1 MRTRADIA
9 LSAAAAL
16 QTAPPAGPALVG
28 FDGFVDSIVRL
39 VASRSGMGPSD
50 FTPIRT
56 ISEFASRCAQA
67 AGRSTNI
74 ERVLLE
80 DRFGGNGP
88 LLAGGLAS
96 LGVPVT
102 YIGAVGDAAVE
113 PIFRPFAAR
122 CRCIIPLASSSHTL
136 CLEFDDGKIMIN
148 DTANVQ
154 RVTWERLVSIIPT
167 TELASIVQRCTLL
180 GVVNWSLVGGVPG
193 LLEGLR
199 THVLPGLTGERRL
212 FVDISDPAK
221 RTDADIAS
229 MLGLLSSL
237 NASPGLSVTLGLNL
251 SEAER
256 LSRVLSLPA
265 TPPGSTADA
274 ALSLASVLRAACRL
288 DTVVVHPRE
297 GAAASSASGHAHWFD
312 GPLTR
317 SPRLSTGA
325 GDHFNAGFAFAQV
338 RGLPLDECL
347 AVGCAVSGAYVR
359 DAASP
364 DASRLVSFL
373 QNLPDPQP
381 AA

>member
-1 MRTRADIA
+1 MRSRADIA
-9 LSAAAAL
+9 ASAAHAL
-16 QTAPPAGPALVG
+16 ASAPSPGPALVG
-28 FDGFVDSIVRL
+28 FDGFIDSIVRL
-39 VASRSGMGPSD
+39 VASRAGMAPD
-50 FTPIRT
+50 EYTPIRT
-56 ISEFASRCAQA
+56 IPEFAARCATA

-88 LLAGGLAS
+88 LLAGGLAA

-102 YIGAVGDAAVE
+102 YVGAVGDRHVE
-113 PIFRPFAAR
+113 PLFQPFAAR
-122 CRCIIPLASSSHTL
+122 CDRVVPIAPSSHTL

-154 RVTWERLVSIIPT
+154 QVTWSRLTSIIPIPD
-167 TELASIVQRCTLL
+167 LAAIVQPCTLI
-180 GVVNWSLVGGVPG
+180 GVVNWSLLGGVPG

-199 THVLPGLTGERRL
+199 THILPGLAGHRRL

-221 RTDADIAS
+221 RTDADIRS
-229 MLGLLSSL
+229 VLSLLASL
-237 NASPGLSVTLGLNL
+237 NATRGLSVTLGLNL

-256 LSRVLSLPA
+256 LARVLDLQAP
-265 TPPGSTADA
+265 
-274 ALSLASVLRAACRL
+274 RAATTSDVALGFASGIRSGCRL

-297 GAAASSASGHAHWFD
+297 GAAGADTSGATYWFD

-364 DASRLVSFL
+364 DQARVVSFL
-373 QNLPDPQP
+373 RNLPPPQP
-381 AA
+381 EA

>member
-1 MRTRADIA
+1 VRTRDDIA
-9 LSAAAAL
+9 ASARHSLAS
-16 QTAPPAGPALVG
+16 APPAGSALIG

-39 VASRSGMGPSD
+39 VASRSGMGPHEYS
-50 FTPIRT
+50 PIRT
-56 ISEFASRCAQA
+56 IPEFAARCHNA

-74 ERVLLE
+74 ERVSIE

-88 LLAGGLAS
+88 LLAAGLAA

-102 YIGAVGDAAVE
+102 YIGAVGHRTVE
-113 PIFRPFAAR
+113 PIFQPFASR
-122 CRCIIPLASSSHTL
+122 CQRVFPIAPSSNTL

-154 RVTWERLVSIIPT
+154 QVTWERLTSIIPT
-167 TELASIVQRCTLL
+167 KDLAAIVQQCSLL
-180 GVVNWSLVGGVPG
+180 GVVNWSLLGGVPG

-199 THVLPGLTGERRL
+199 THVLAGLTGDRRL

-229 MLGLLSSL
+229 MLSLLTSL
-237 NASPGLSVTLGLNL
+237 NTSPGLRVTLGLNL

-256 LSRVLSLPA
+256 LARVLSLPQPHA
-265 TPPGSTADA
+265 GSPADA
-274 ALSLASVLRAACRL
+274 ALSLAVALRAASRL

-297 GAAASSASGHAHWFD
+297 GAAASAAAGHAHWFD
-312 GPLTR
+312 GPLTG

-325 GDHFNAGFAFAQV
+325 GDHFNAGFAFAQT

-364 DASRLVSFL
+364 DQRRLASFL
-373 QNLPDPQP
+373 ENLPPPSDF
-381 AA
+381 A